1 MKIRTALISI
11 TVSGA
16 LVAGVAYAAYYTMQ
30 GQVSPVEVVPVK
42 NVNDSWYGDYYYTS
56 DTITGTVTSQVS
68 QTVVLEE
75 YDIEEIYV
83 SEGEEVTVG
92 TPLFSY
98 DMTKE
103 EIDLEAKDIELQT
116 NELQLRRK
124 QKELAKYQNTSATA
138 SLETTATT
146 LTSSSGDAII
156 DESTEQTAD
165 GEAAEEGSEDTDGSG
180 LEIEGIETV
189 DPDENEDTVLLT
201 SVTNYEMLMSALGEL
216 MEEFEGELTSEDVE
230 VIGESLTK
238 AVEFYR
244 EYLADE
250 EERETTGEDGETLTL
265 YYYSLKDSVK
275 ELLSSDEVKTLEA
288 CAALM
293 EHYHAAYVDM
303 LIEEAVEESGDS
315 QKEAAEAARREYEN
329 LSGGARE
336 DVTLLEELEALEAVL
351 AAEGQ
356 TESET
361 DASEPDTESGTAEE
375 ESDLEPDTD
384 GEDMTETLPAQ
395 TETDTET
402 GTTDAA
408 ESETETEAADATE
421 SETET
426 GTTDATESETEAG
439 TTGETESETETEMT
453 DVTETEP
460 ESETESESAAEEI
473 GIEER
478 ISSFLMMADA
488 VLSETAS
495 PEAIDYQNAI
505 AFYQMYLAVPPAD
518 IVDED
523 TGALMEEYDFSE
535 ETLTYLSALGSE
547 GAALQIT
554 LTSTY
559 QELCL
564 AYVEYLVLS
573 LDAQT
578 MTREELTAAQEAYEL
593 LGTAWAIALDAS
605 AEDGEPCV
613 SDYLT
618 AYDIVLRIEELSA
631 ESETG
636 QWEAAE
642 DESEEESESETDDFL
657 EKLADLYLDYLSL
670 TDTQLALVWNADT
683 LFELLEL
690 YGFLEE
696 ESESETDYYDDWDDD
711 YYSDYDSD
719 YTAEE
724 LKELIEELETEIK
737 EIELEIRESTLEL
750 EQQQRVV
757 DKKVVKSTVDGTV
770 VTIGD
775 EDGNTDDDN
784 DYFVKITSSEG
795 LYVKSA
801 ISERSLETV
810 NVGDSISGVDY
821 SGNSFTAVIT
831 EISEYPVSSSELY
844 NYDIYSY
851 PENTSYYLFYAQ
863 IDDPEGIEEGYADLT
878 LSMAYAEGSD
888 AIYLEPYF
896 VRTDATGNNYVYV
909 QGSDGTLE
917 LRYVTLGTSPD
928 EGYIVKIIGGLSLS
942 DKIAFPYGDNVYEG
956 AKTEEVDSLEA
967 AWG

>member
-42 NVNDSWYGDYYYTS
+42 NVNESWYGEYYYSS
-56 DTITGTVTSQVS
+56 DTVTGTVTSQVS
-68 QTVVLEE
+68 QTVVLED

-83 SEGEEVTVG
+83 SEGDEVTVG

-103 EIDLEAKDIELQT
+103 EIDLESKDIEVQT
-116 NELQLRRK
+116 YELRLRRL
-124 QKELAKYQNTSATA
+124 QKELDKYQKMTATA
-138 SLETTATT
+138 SLETTVTT
-146 LTSSSGDAII
+146 LTSSSGDAILA
-156 DESTEQTAD
+156 ESTENSTAEQGSAEDDSD
-165 GEAAEEGSEDTDGSG
+165 GTDGSG

-189 DPDENEDTVLLT
+189 EPDENADIVLLT
-201 SVTNYEMLMSALGEL
+201 SVTNFELLMSALQDL
-216 MEEFEGELTSEDVE
+216 MEEFDEELTSEDVE
-230 VIGESLTK
+230 MIGESLTK
-238 AVEFYR
+238 AIEFYR

-250 EERETTGEDGETLTL
+250 EEEETTGDDGEPLIVKS
-265 YYYSLKDSVK
+265 YSLKDSVK
-275 ELLSSDEVKTLEA
+275 GLLSSEEVKTLEA
-288 CAALM
+288 CVALM
-293 EHYHAAYVDM
+293 ERYHAAYVDM
-303 LIEEAVEESGDS
+303 LIEAAMGEDGEVLREAVE
-315 QKEAAEAARREYEN
+315 AAREEYEN
-329 LSGGARE
+329 LSGDARE
-336 DVTLLEELEALEAVL
+336 DVTLLEELEKLETKL
-351 AAEGQ
+351 AAWEQ
-356 TESET
+356 
-361 DASEPDTESGTAEE
+361 
-375 ESDLEPDTD
+375 
-384 GEDMTETLPAQ
+384 
-395 TETDTET
+395 TET
-402 GTTDAA
+402 GTETELAEDGSEPETESGATEEESGTEPDGSGQNETESSTEAGTMNATECETESESDAA
-408 ESETETEAADATE
+408 H
-421 SETET
+421 ETET
-426 GTTDATESETEAG
+426 GTESSSTV
-439 TTGETESETETEMT
+439 ES
-453 DVTETEP
+453 
-460 ESETESESAAEEI
+460 ESETESESASDEV

-505 AFYQMYLAVPPAD
+505 AFYQMYLAVLPAD

-523 TGALMEEYDFSE
+523 TGARMEEYTLSE
-535 ETLTYLSALGSE
+535 EALAYFSVLGSE
-547 GAALQIT
+547 GVAAQIT
-554 LTSTY
+554 LTDTY

-564 AYVEYLVLS
+564 DYVEYLVLS

-578 MTREELTAAQEAYEL
+578 MTREELNAAQEAYDL

-605 AEDGEPCV
+605 AEDGFPCV

-618 AYDIVLRIEELSA
+618 AYDIVLRIGELDALSEE
-631 ESETG
+631 E
-636 QWEAAE
+636 QWENAG
-642 DESEEESESETDDFL
+642 EESESETEADSEDETETSDYL
-657 EKLADLYLDYLSL
+657 ELLADLYWDYLSL

-683 LFELLEL
+683 LFELLSL
-690 YGFLEE
+690 YGLLEE
-696 ESESETDYYDDWDDD
+696 ESESETEDYDSWGDD
-711 YYSDYDSD
+711 YYSDYDSG

-724 LKELIEELETEIK
+724 LKEIIEDLETDIQEM
-737 EIELEIRESTLEL
+737 ELNIREASLEL
-750 EQQQRVV
+750 EKQQRVV
-757 DKKVVKSTVDGTV
+757 GKKVVTSTVNGTV

-801 ISERSLETV
+801 ISERALDTV

-831 EISEYPVSSSELY
+831 EISEYPISSSELY

-863 IDDPEGIEEGYADLT
+863 IDDTEDLEEGYADLT

-896 VRTDATGNNYVYV
+896 VRTDAAGNNYIYV
-909 QGSDGTLE
+909 QGSDGALE
-917 LRYVTLGTSPD
+917 QRYVTLGTSPD

-956 AKTEEVDSLEA
+956 AKTEEVDSLDA

>member
-11 TVSGA
+11 TVSGT

-42 NVNDSWYGDYYYTS
+42 NVNESWYGEYYYSS
-56 DTITGTVTSQVS
+56 DTVTGTVTSQVS
-68 QTVVLEE
+68 QTVVLED

-83 SEGEEVTVG
+83 SEGDEVTVG

-103 EIDLEAKDIELQT
+103 EIDLESKDIEVQT
-116 NELQLRRK
+116 YELRLRRL
-124 QKELAKYQNTSATA
+124 QKELENYQNMTATA

-146 LTSSSGDAII
+146 LTSSSSDAILA
-156 DESTEQTAD
+156 ESTENSTAEQGSAEDDSD
-165 GEAAEEGSEDTDGSG
+165 GADGSG

-189 DPDENEDTVLLT
+189 EPNENEDTVLLT
-201 SVTNYEMLMSALGEL
+201 SVTNFELLMSALRDL
-216 MEEFEGELTSEDVE
+216 MEEFDEELTSEDVE
-230 VIGESLTK
+230 MIGESLTK
-238 AVEFYR
+238 AIEFYR

-250 EERETTGEDGETLTL
+250 EEEETTGNDGEPLIVKS
-265 YYYSLKDSVK
+265 YSLKDSVK
-275 ELLSSDEVKTLEA
+275 GLLSSEEIKTLEA
-288 CAALM
+288 CVALM
-293 EHYHAAYVDM
+293 ERYHAAYVDM
-303 LIEEAVEESGDS
+303 LIEAAMGEEGDSLREAVET
-315 QKEAAEAARREYEN
+315 AREEYEN
-329 LSGGARE
+329 LSADARE
-336 DVTLLEELEALEAVL
+336 DVTLLEELEELEAKL
-351 AAEGQ
+351 AAWEQ
-356 TESET
+356 
-361 DASEPDTESGTAEE
+361 
-375 ESDLEPDTD
+375 
-384 GEDMTETLPAQ
+384 
-395 TETDTET
+395 TET
-402 GTTDAA
+402 GTETDLT
-408 ESETETEAADATE
+408 EDDSETESGATE
-421 SETET
+421 GESGMEPDGSGQNETE
-426 GTTDATESETEAG
+426 SSTEAG
-439 TTGETESETETEMT
+439 TMN
-453 DVTETEP
+453 VT
-460 ESETESESAAEEI
+460 ESETESESDAAHENESETGTGSSSTVESESEKESEYASDEV

-523 TGALMEEYDFSE
+523 TGAQMEAYTLSE
-535 ETLTYLSALGSE
+535 EALAYFSALGSE
-547 GAALQIT
+547 GAAAQIT
-554 LTSTY
+554 LTDTY

-564 AYVEYLVLS
+564 DYVEYLVLS

-578 MTREELTAAQEAYEL
+578 MTREELNAAQEAYDL

-605 AEDGEPCV
+605 AEDGFPCI

-618 AYDIVLRIEELSA
+618 AYDIVLRIGELDALSEE
-631 ESETG
+631 E
-636 QWEAAE
+636 QWKNAG
-642 DESEEESESETDDFL
+642 EESESEAEADSEEETETSDYL
-657 EKLADLYLDYLSL
+657 ELLADLYWDYLSL

-683 LFELLEL
+683 LFELLSL
-690 YGFLEE
+690 YGLLEE
-696 ESESETDYYDDWDDD
+696 ESESETDDYDSWGDD
-711 YYSDYDSD
+711 YYSDYDSG

-724 LKELIEELETEIK
+724 LKEIIEDLETDIQEM
-737 EIELEIRESTLEL
+737 ELNIRESSLEL
-750 EQQQRVV
+750 EKQQRVV
-757 DKKVVKSTVDGTV
+757 DKKVVTSTVNGTV

-801 ISERSLETV
+801 ISERALDTV

-831 EISEYPVSSSELY
+831 EISEYPISSSELY

-863 IDDPEGIEEGYADLT
+863 IDDTGDLEEGYADLT

-896 VRTDATGNNYVYV
+896 VRTDAAGNNYVYV

-917 LRYVTLGTSPD
+917 QRYVTLGTSPD

-956 AKTEEVDSLEA
+956 AKTEEVDALDA

>member
-42 NVNDSWYGDYYYTS
+42 NVNESWYGEYYYSS
-56 DTITGTVTSQVS
+56 DTVTGTVTSQVS
-68 QTVVLEE
+68 QTVVLED

-83 SEGEEVTVG
+83 SEGDEVTVG

-103 EIDLEAKDIELQT
+103 EIDLESKDIEVQT
-116 NELQLRRK
+116 YELRLRRL
-124 QKELAKYQNTSATA
+124 QKELDSYQNMTATA

-146 LTSSSGDAII
+146 LTSSSGDAILA
-156 DESTEQTAD
+156 ESTENSTAEQGSAEDDSD
-165 GEAAEEGSEDTDGSG
+165 GTDGSG

-189 DPDENEDTVLLT
+189 EPDENEDVVLLT
-201 SVTNYEMLMSALGEL
+201 SVTNFELLMSALRDL
-216 MEEFEGELTSEDVE
+216 MEEFDEELTSEDVE
-230 VIGESLTK
+230 MIDESLTK
-238 AVEFYR
+238 AIEFYR

-250 EERETTGEDGETLTL
+250 EEEETTGDDGESLIVKS
-265 YYYSLKDSVK
+265 YSLKDSVK
-275 ELLSSDEVKTLEA
+275 GLLSSEEVKTLEA
-288 CAALM
+288 CVALM
-293 EHYHAAYVDM
+293 ERYHAAYVDM
-303 LIEEAVEESGDS
+303 LIEAAMGEDGEGLREAVE
-315 QKEAAEAARREYEN
+315 AAREEYEN
-329 LSGGARE
+329 LSGDARE
-336 DVTLLEELEALEAVL
+336 DVTLLEELEELEAKL
-351 AAEGQ
+351 AAWEQ
-356 TESET
+356 TEN
-361 DASEPDTESGTAEE
+361 G
-375 ESDLEPDTD
+375 
-384 GEDMTETLPAQ
+384 TETELA
-395 TETDTET
+395 ED
-402 GTTDAA
+402 DS
-408 ESETETEAADATE
+408 ESETESGATEGESGTEPDGSGQNETESSTEAGTMNATE
-421 SETET
+421 SETESKS
-426 GTTDATESETEAG
+426 DAAHG
-439 TTGETESETETEMT
+439 NESETETGNSST
-453 DVTETEP
+453 V
-460 ESETESESAAEEI
+460 ESESEAESESASDEV

-523 TGALMEEYDFSE
+523 TGAQMEEYTLSE
-535 ETLTYLSALGSE
+535 EALAYFSALGSE
-547 GAALQIT
+547 GAAAQIT
-554 LTSTY
+554 LTDTY

-578 MTREELTAAQEAYEL
+578 MTREELNTAQEAYDL

-605 AEDGEPCV
+605 AEDGFPCV

-618 AYDIVLRIEELSA
+618 AYDIVLRIGELDALSEE
-631 ESETG
+631 E
-636 QWEAAE
+636 QWENAG
-642 DESEEESESETDDFL
+642 EESESETEADSEEETETSDYL
-657 EKLADLYLDYLSL
+657 ELLADLYWDYLSL

-683 LFELLEL
+683 LFELLSL
-690 YGFLEE
+690 YGLLEE
-696 ESESETDYYDDWDDD
+696 ESESETENYDSWGDD
-711 YYSDYDSD
+711 YYSDYDSG

-724 LKELIEELETEIK
+724 LKEIIEDLETDIQEM
-737 EIELEIRESTLEL
+737 ELNIREASLEL
-750 EQQQRVV
+750 EKQQRVV
-757 DKKVVKSTVDGTV
+757 DKKVVTSTVNGTV

-801 ISERSLETV
+801 ISERALDTV

-831 EISEYPVSSSELY
+831 EISEYPISSSELY

-863 IDDPEGIEEGYADLT
+863 IDDTEDLEEGYADLT

-896 VRTDATGNNYVYV
+896 VRTDAAGNNYVYV

-917 LRYVTLGTSPD
+917 QRYVTLGTSPD